1 MLLNSCA
8 ERGELVVA
16 LDRDRRGEVP
26 AAEPSRRL
34 KEAAQLSLETARS
47 EHREREREHQKSAMK
62 AAARTR
68 LPVTDAVVEARL
80 DSTVT
85 LTGAAPKP
93 RKLCVT
99 AR

>member
-1 MLLNSCA
+1 
-8 ERGELVVA
+8 
-16 LDRDRRGEVP
+16 
-26 AAEPSRRL
+26 
-34 KEAAQLSLETARS
+34 
-47 EHREREREHQKSAMK
+47 MK

-68 LPVTDAVVEARL
+68 LRSTGGAGRRAAL